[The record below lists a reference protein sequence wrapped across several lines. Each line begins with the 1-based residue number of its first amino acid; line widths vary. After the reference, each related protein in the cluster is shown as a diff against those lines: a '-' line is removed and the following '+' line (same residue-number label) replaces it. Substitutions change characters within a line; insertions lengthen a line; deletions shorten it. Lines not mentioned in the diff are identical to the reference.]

1 MEIEFDIYRLKVR
14 LLPGGNWAITSSQ
27 YIEVDGRLVTM
38 APGDLQQLCKF
49 HFSQIDELIKS
60 AVVER

>member
-1 MEIEFDIYRLKVR
+1 MEIVFDIYRLKVR
-14 LLPGGNWAITSSQ
+14 LLPGGNWVITSSQ

-49 HFSQIDELIKS
+49 HFSQIDELIKNS
-60 AVVER
+60 VVER